1 MEKMEL
7 ELTMEEL
14 EPICS
19 PAVIWADDPCV

>member
-1 MEKMEL
+1 MEL
-7 ELTMEEL
+7 ELTIEEL